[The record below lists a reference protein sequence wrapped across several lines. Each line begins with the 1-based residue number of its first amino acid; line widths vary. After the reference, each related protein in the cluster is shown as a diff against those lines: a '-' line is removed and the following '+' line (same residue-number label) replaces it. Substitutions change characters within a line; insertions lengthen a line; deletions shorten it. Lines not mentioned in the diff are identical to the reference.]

1 MPKFSA
7 TYRSIKSTGQQIIS
21 VTQRANARDWSQHP
35 LPHTKNWP
43 IIWDCHTYIASA
55 NNTITWSIVQDR
67 ALIKRKTAKTSS
79 RLNFLPPSAAV
90 TNNMITQIVYQYLLT
105 KRSSEWRFLQWKD
118 SKIAKKEYSMNV
130 GDSPSRFFAWFST
143 SVSQWV
149 SLLALFYSRF
159 SFYGF
164 PSYRK
169 QAINATTVLLQFS
182 HKHLRSVQTKCFLNC
197 SKDFSSLS
205 LTFFETAVTRMD
217 TPKYGETLK
226 FMNIKYQRS

>member
-21 VTQRANARDWSQHP
+21 VTQRTNARDWSQHP

-43 IIWDCHTYIASA
+43 IIWDCHTNIASA

-79 RLNFLPPSAAV
+79 RLNFLPSSTAV

-118 SKIAKKEYSMNV
+118 SKIAKEGLQYE
-130 GDSPSRFFAWFST
+130 RRWLAF
-143 SVSQWV
+143 
-149 SLLALFYSRF
+149 SLLRMILDLCVTVGEFVSSLLFPLFFLRF
-159 SFYGF
+159 S
-164 PSYRK
+164 
-169 QAINATTVLLQFS
+169 LL
-182 HKHLRSVQTKCFLNC
+182 TKTGN
-197 SKDFSSLS
+197 
-205 LTFFETAVTRMD
+205 
-217 TPKYGETLK
+217 
-226 FMNIKYQRS
+226 